1 MAHGNTHHAASHA
14 AHSHG
19 AHWDTS
25 IWPFVISFGILFAL
39 PLAFSFHFVYHQPFV
54 AVMMLGLGVPMILAG
69 IAGWVSEAMG
79 KGEGLSYG
87 AMGWF
92 ILAEAMIFVSFFALY
107 WFLRLAEPAWPPAGS
122 VELPRVMPLV
132 MTAVL
137 VASSLTIHYA
147 EHLLHLGDAGGF
159 RKWLLLTI
167 ALGLCFLGMSAYEWT
182 HLMHEGFN
190 IGTNVF
196 GTFFFTITGFHGA
209 HVIVGLAIFLAGLPA
224 ALGGRASPGFMRT
237 AGLYWHFVDIIWF
250 FVVSQIYYW

>member
-1 MAHGNTHHAASHA
+1 MAHGNTQHAAVHA
-14 AHSHG
+14 AHGHA

-25 IWPFVISFGILFAL
+25 VWPFVISFGILFAL
-39 PLAFSFHFVYHQPFV
+39 PLAFSFHFVYHKPFA
-54 AVMMLGLGVPMILAG
+54 AVMMLGLGVPMIVAG
-69 IAGWVSEAMG
+69 ISGWVSEAMG
-79 KGEGLSYG
+79 KGEGLSFG

-107 WFLRLAEPAWPPAGS
+107 WFLRLAEPNWPPAGS
-122 VELPRVMPLV
+122 VELPRTMPLV

-147 EHLLHLGDAGGF
+147 EHLLHLGNTAGF
-159 RKWLLLTI
+159 RNWLLLTI
-167 ALGLCFLGMSAYEWT
+167 ALGLAFLGMSAYEWN
-182 HLMHEGFN
+182 HLMHQGFN